1 MRHKLFI
8 GSLCALFAAAVVQAD
23 HEQKTK
29 IEVAISDDG
38 SSEQRFVFDSQ
49 DAGFDLQSML
59 VGESRSIT
67 DRNGTTADVRRTEDG
82 FELDLNGKTI
92 DLPVV
97 QEYEG
102 LHDEHDIDVLVDVDE
117 VDDVKVIKG
126 ARKVK
131 VIKSGTAD
139 GITIISGPEITAA
152 TRQRITEALEAAGLD
167 GDVMY
172 IDDESHDGV
181 QQAGSKRKVRIIRK
195 EVDVT
200 N

>member
-8 GSLCALFAAAVVQAD
+8 GGLCALLAAADVQAE

-29 IEVAISDDG
+29 IEVAISDDASG
-38 SSEQRFVFDSQ
+38 EQSFVFDSQ

-67 DRNGTTADVRRTEDG
+67 DRDGTTADVRRTEDG

-92 DLPVV
+92 DLPGLH
-97 QEYEG
+97 EYEG
-102 LHDEHDIDVLVDVDE
+102 SHGEHEVDVLVDVDDAE
-117 VDDVKVIKG
+117 ASKG
-126 ARKVK
+126 ARKIK

-139 GITIISGPEITAA
+139 GITIISGPEIAAA
-152 TRQRITEALEAAGLD
+152 TRQQIAEALAAAGHE
-167 GDVMY
+167 GEVMY
-172 IDDESHDGV
+172 IDDASYDGA

>member
-8 GSLCALFAAAVVQAD
+8 GSLAALLAATIVQAD

-29 IEVAISDDG
+29 IEVAISDDASG
-38 SSEQRFVFDSQ
+38 EQTFIFDSQ
-49 DAGFDLQSML
+49 DAGFDLQSMQ
-59 VGESRSIT
+59 VGEIRSIT

-92 DLPVV
+92 DLPVI
-97 QEYEG
+97 QEYDG
-102 LHDEHDIDVLVDVDE
+102 LHGEHDVNVLVDVDH
-117 VDDVKVIKG
+117 VDGVKG

-139 GITIISGPEITAA
+139 GITIISGPEISAA
-152 TRQRITEALEAAGLD
+152 TRQRITEALEAEGLD
-167 GDVMY
+167 GEVMY
-172 IDDESHDGV
+172 IDDASHDGV

>member
-1 MRHKLFI
+1 MRYRLFI
-8 GSLCALFAAAVVQAD
+8 GSLCALFTAAVVQAG
-23 HEQKTK
+23 HEQQTK
-29 IEVAISDDG
+29 IEVAISDDDSG
-38 SSEQRFVFDSQ
+38 EQRFIFDSQ
-49 DAGFDLQSML
+49 DAGFDLQSMQ

-92 DLPVV
+92 DLPGM
-97 QEYEG
+97 QEDDG
-102 LHDEHDIDVLVDVDE
+102 LHGEHDVEVLIDADD
-117 VDDVKVIKG
+117 VDDVKVVKG

-139 GITIISGPEITAA
+139 GITIISGPEISAA
-152 TRQRITEALEAAGLD
+152 TRQRIAAALEAEGLD
-167 GDVMY
+167 GEVMY
-172 IDDESHDGV
+172 IDDESYDAV

-195 EVDVT
+195 EVDAT

>member
-8 GSLCALFAAAVVQAD
+8 GSLCALLAAAVVHA
-23 HEQKTK
+23 EQKTK
-29 IEVAISDDG
+29 IEVAISDDDSG
-38 SSEQRFVFDSQ
+38 EQRFIFDSQ

-82 FELDLNGKTI
+82 FELDLNGKSI
-92 DLPVV
+92 DLPVL
-97 QEYEG
+97 Q
-102 LHDEHDIDVLVDVDE
+102 EHDGVHGEHEVDVLID
-117 VDDVKVIKG
+117 VDDVEVTKG
-126 ARKVK
+126 TRKIK

-152 TRQRITEALEAAGLD
+152 TRQRIAEALEAEGLD
-167 GDVMY
+167 GEVMY
-172 IDDESHDGV
+172 IDDESYDGV
-181 QQAGSKRKVRIIRK
+181 QQAGSERKVRIIRK